1 MRDAPVPA
9 LPAAPAPPRPAR
21 PPDARPSRLAA
32 LPVAT
37 ALRAA
42 LRRGITLAHLRADLM
57 AGLVVGV
64 VAVPLSMALAIAS
77 GVPPQHGLYTAI
89 VGGGVIALCGGSP
102 LQVSGPTAAFVVIL
116 APIAAQHG
124 VGGLVLASL
133 MAGGILLALGFGRLG
148 RLIEFVPYPVT
159 TGFTAGIAVVIA
171 TLQVKDLLGLE
182 VEALPG
188 HFLPRVA
195 ALARALPTFHP
206 GDLVVGF
213 TTLGLLVLW
222 PKLVRSVPAP
232 LAALT
237 IGSLLAWGLGVAVP
251 ELAVATIGSQFHYT
265 LDGITRGGIPPLPPL
280 PLVPWHLPGPD
291 GAPLDVS
298 LALLQA

>member
-1 MRDAPVPA
+1 MRAH
-9 LPAAPAPPRPAR
+9 R
-21 PPDARPSRLAA
+21 RLG
-32 LPVAT
+32 
-37 ALRAA
+37 AA
-42 LRRGITLAHLRADLM
+42 LREVRQAGYGPTGLQADLL

-159 TGFTAGIAVVIA
+159 TGFTAGIAIVIA
-171 TLQVKDLLGLE
+171 TLQVRDLLGLE

-195 ALARALPTFHP
+195 ALARALPTSTP
-206 GDLVVGF
+206 GDVVVGL

-222 PKLVRSVPAP
+222 PKLVRS
-232 LAALT
+232 
-237 IGSLLAWGLGVAVP
+237 
-251 ELAVATIGSQFHYT
+251 
-265 LDGITRGGIPPLPPL
+265 
-280 PLVPWHLPGPD
+280 
-291 GAPLDVS
+291 
-298 LALLQA
+298 